1 MRSSMRQAHL
11 WGAFLACCGVALALP
26 APLLR
31 GGAASPPTA
40 TNATSPNATER
51 HLLRAGAVR
60 LLHGS
65 GYLPQNTLVPYWGRY
80 AAEGMRVGMI
90 LNGVGGMAA
99 GEASF
104 ASRARQMSTAMSIPE
119 GNFVFIPL
127 FGDLCPEM
135 ANSAEV
141 AELIMSCDAV
151 YMPGGNQGML
161 AACIYGVVSDSGVDD
176 PQDTLAARALRTLE
190 LVGGDSAGAMNQ
202 PSGPM
207 MSRHDDAWCA
217 ILAIFVGLAVAW
229 HKTERMFVT
238 VE

>member
-1 MRSSMRQAHL
+1 MPAHL
-11 WGAFLACCGVALALP
+11 WTVFLACCGVTLALP

-31 GGAASPPTA
+31 GGAASPPTVNV
-40 TNATSPNATER
+40 TLTSRNATSSNATER
-51 HLLRAGAVR
+51 QLRAGAVR

-104 ASRARQMSTAMSIPE
+104 ASRARQMSTAMDVPE
-119 GNFVFIPL
+119 ENFVFIPL

-135 ANSAEV
+135 ANSEEV
-141 AELIMSCDAV
+141 AELISSCNAV

-176 PQDTLAARALRTLE
+176 PQDTLAARALRTLD

-207 MSRHDDAWCA
+207 MSRHDEAWCA
-217 ILAIFVGLAVAW
+217 FGNLRWLGCNM
-229 HKTERMFVT
+229 HPN
-238 VE
+238 